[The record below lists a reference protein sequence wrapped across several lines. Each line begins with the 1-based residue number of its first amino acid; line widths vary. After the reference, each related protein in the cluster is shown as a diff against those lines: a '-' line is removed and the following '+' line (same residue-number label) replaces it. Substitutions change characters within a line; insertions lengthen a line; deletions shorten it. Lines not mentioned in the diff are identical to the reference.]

1 MSETLNIK
9 HKSLF
14 NEILILIKYRLS
26 LSVVISSVASYLLA
40 FEIFSPS
47 TFILLIIGGFLVVGS
62 SNGFN
67 QIIERERDS
76 LMSRTLNRPL
86 PSGNMSIYQAIII
99 CSIIGLVGLS
109 MLYAINFRTAFF
121 GFVSMIIYLA
131 VYTPLKPIT
140 PLSVFFGAIPGAIP
154 FMLGWVAVT
163 NKFSIET
170 GILFMIQFFWQFP
183 HFWAI
188 GWFLHKDYQKA
199 GFNMLPTGKRDKGT
213 ALQSIIYTAWTVLIS
228 IVPVF
233 GFTGSL
239 RLSILAAI
247 LVFVCGL
254 LFLYYGLQ
262 LFKYQTEK
270 AARQLMLASVVY
282 ITSIQIIY
290 VLDKFIR
297 LWI

>member
-9 HKSLF
+9 HNPLF
-14 NEILILIKYRLS
+14 SEILILIKYRLS
-26 LSVVISSVASYLLA
+26 LSVVLSSVASYLLA

-47 TFILLIIGGFLVVGS
+47 TFIILIIGGFLVVGS

-99 CSIIGLVGLS
+99 CSILGLIGLV

-188 GWFLHKDYQKA
+188 GWVSYDDYERA
-199 GFNMLPTGKRDKGT
+199 GFKMLPTGKRDNST
-213 ALQSIIYTAWTVLIS
+213 AFQIVFYTIWMILVSILPYFS
-228 IVPVF
+228 
-233 GFTGSL
+233 FTGTFTIGLPSL
-239 RLSILAAI
+239 ILI
-247 LVFVCGL
+247 LVAGIFML
-254 LFLYYGLQ
+254 TQ
-262 LFKYQTEK
+262 
-270 AARQLMLASVVY
+270 AIRLMQYKDNQNAIRLMY
-282 ITSIQIIY
+282 TSIFYLSFIQIIF
-290 VLDKFIR
+290 VIDK
-297 LWI
+297 LLS

>member
-14 NEILILIKYRLS
+14 SEILILIKHRLS
-26 LSVVISSVASYLLA
+26 FSVVLSSIASYLLA

-86 PSGNMSIYQAIII
+86 PSGNMTTYQAIII
-99 CSIIGLVGLS
+99 CSILGLVGLF
-109 MLYAINFRTAFF
+109 MLYTINFRTAFF

-188 GWFLHKDYQKA
+188 GWVSHDDYKKA
-199 GFNMLPTGKRDKGT
+199 GFKMLPTGKRDNGT
-213 ALQSIIYTAWTVLIS
+213 AFQIVFYTIWMILVSILPYFS
-228 IVPVF
+228 
-233 GFTGSL
+233 FTGTFSIGVPSL
-239 RLSILAAI
+239 ILILAAGI
-247 LVFVCGL
+247 FMLTQAL
-254 LFLYYGLQ
+254 RLM
-262 LFKYQTEK
+262 KYKDNQN
-270 AARQLMLASVVY
+270 AIRLMY
-282 ITSIQIIY
+282 TSIFYLSFIQIIF
-290 VLDKFIR
+290 VLDKLFS
-297 LWI
+297 